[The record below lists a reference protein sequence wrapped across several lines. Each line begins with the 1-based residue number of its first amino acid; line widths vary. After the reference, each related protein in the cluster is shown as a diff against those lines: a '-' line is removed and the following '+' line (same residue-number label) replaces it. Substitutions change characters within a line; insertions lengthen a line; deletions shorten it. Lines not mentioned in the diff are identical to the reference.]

1 MDAKLSEEERE
12 LQEEGIKRQKL
23 EEEGRREEEESKKE
37 QVETHRV
44 EKAATA
50 AAEIQEG
57 TVKEGDISEDIE
69 RLLKLDL
76 RRLTRSVE
84 RMEFDSN
91 QEAPLDPCRSTW
103 VTLVTLWH
111 QMKGSEIFKTVQIC
125 LV

>member
-50 AAEIQEG
+50 AAEI
-57 TVKEGDISEDIE
+57 
-69 RLLKLDL
+69 
-76 RRLTRSVE
+76 
-84 RMEFDSN
+84 
-91 QEAPLDPCRSTW
+91 
-103 VTLVTLWH
+103 
-111 QMKGSEIFKTVQIC
+111 
-125 LV
+125 